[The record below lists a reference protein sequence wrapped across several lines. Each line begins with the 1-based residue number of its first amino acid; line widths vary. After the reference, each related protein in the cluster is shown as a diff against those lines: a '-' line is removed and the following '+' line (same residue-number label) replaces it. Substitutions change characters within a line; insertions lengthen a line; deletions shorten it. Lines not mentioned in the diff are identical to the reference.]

1 MSDGLM
7 GKIYIDGTFTASATT
22 STKLATIDDNYQSD
36 NFYSTIYNPYSS
48 ANYHIFIAGSDVV
61 LYNSQSS
68 VSIKNTIIYRLARPR
83 Y

>member
-36 NFYSTIYNPYSS
+36 NFYSTIYSPYSS